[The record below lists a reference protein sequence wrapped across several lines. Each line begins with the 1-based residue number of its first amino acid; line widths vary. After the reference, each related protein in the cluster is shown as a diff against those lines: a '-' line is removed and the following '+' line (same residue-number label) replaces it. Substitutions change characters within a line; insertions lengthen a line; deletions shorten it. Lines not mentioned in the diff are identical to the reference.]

1 MGPQPE
7 MNFTRIHRLRESYQ
21 RQEIQQKENKKL
33 QAQNTLDDGAM
44 KLERLKSAKN
54 RDRNNSRPPLK
65 GVENT
70 AFVGEAGETGTM
82 KTDES
87 VEQGIQDMLTSLNQV
102 SQHVSDEDLIDEMI
116 FIKRLLQ
123 DDSFKQALNMH
134 HTLITSTTSKS
145 SKNLPLCP
153 DTLYLKSIA
162 SHVEKELEFC
172 HLDSASE
179 LNQIL
184 RQPIMQAV
192 METHDVV
199 AQTAVTAS
207 KNMSFFLL
215 DTPHAVP
222 HAPHHGQGIENT
234 SEEQDINNR
243 VSQLTDKTVRI
254 VTINKTA
261 EALQQRLF
269 WRINTFN

>member
-1 MGPQPE
+1 MMDEILLPDENTQEMAVDCPDNFLSKNHHEAEGSMVSGMSYLVEPPPPTPLDGSMVNFQARQAVKNIEGVAEVAAGLPQPE

-123 DDSFKQALNMH
+123 DDSFK
-134 HTLITSTTSKS
+134 
-145 SKNLPLCP
+145 
-153 DTLYLKSIA
+153 
-162 SHVEKELEFC
+162 VEKL
-172 HLDSASE
+172 
-179 LNQIL
+179 
-184 RQPIMQAV
+184 
-192 METHDVV
+192 
-199 AQTAVTAS
+199 
-207 KNMSFFLL
+207 
-215 DTPHAVP
+215 
-222 HAPHHGQGIENT
+222 
-234 SEEQDINNR
+234 
-243 VSQLTDKTVRI
+243 
-254 VTINKTA
+254 
-261 EALQQRLF
+261 
-269 WRINTFN
+269 

>member
-82 KTDES
+82 TTDES

-123 DDSFKQALNMH
+123 DDSFKRALNMH
-134 HTLITSTTSKS
+134 HTLITSTASKS
-145 SKNLPLCP
+145 SKNLPLCL

-162 SHVEKELEFC
+162 SHAL
-172 HLDSASE
+172 
-179 LNQIL
+179 
-184 RQPIMQAV
+184 

-215 DTPHAVP
+215 DAPHAAP
-222 HAPHHGQGIENT
+222 HAPHHGQVIENT